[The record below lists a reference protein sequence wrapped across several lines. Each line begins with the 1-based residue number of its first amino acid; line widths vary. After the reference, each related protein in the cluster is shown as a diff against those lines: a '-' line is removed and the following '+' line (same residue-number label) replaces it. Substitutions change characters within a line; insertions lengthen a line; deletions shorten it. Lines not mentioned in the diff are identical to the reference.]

1 MPTTRKKKAAVPS
14 IGPAELM
21 PAELP
26 LHLGG
31 ALASTAGDDSVEH
44 RIYRTVFESI
54 MSQRLAPGTKLP
66 EAALCELFSTT
77 RTIVRQA
84 LTRLAH
90 DHIVHLRANR
100 GAIVMAPS
108 AQDTQH
114 VFEARRG
121 LEDTLVRLAAQC
133 ATPADIQALRHQLQQ
148 EHEAMHR
155 FNQPAWARL
164 ASGFHLKI
172 AAVVRNP
179 ILQRYLVE
187 MISRCSLIVA
197 LYQQSGNA
205 GCEHDEHTAIV
216 DCISAHDAD
225 GAARLMGQHLL
236 ELERNVMVR
245 VEASDGGLRQML
257 GL

>member
-1 MPTTRKKKAAVPS
+1 MATPRKKNAASPVTLADADALPDT
-14 IGPAELM
+14 
-21 PAELP
+21 P

-31 ALASTAGDDSVEH
+31 ALASTAGEDSVEN
-44 RIYRTVFESI
+44 RIYRTVFDSI

-77 RTIVRQA
+77 RTAVRQA

-90 DHIVHLRANR
+90 DHIVQLRPNR
-100 GAIVMAPS
+100 GAMVMAPT
-108 AQDTQH
+108 AQETRH

-121 LEDTLVRLAAQC
+121 LEDTLVRLAAAR
-133 ATPADIQALRHQLQQ
+133 ATAADVEALRHQLRQ
-148 EHEAMHR
+148 EHDAMHR

-172 AAVVRNP
+172 AEVAQNP

-197 LYQQSGNA
+197 LYEQPGNA
-205 GCEHDEHTAIV
+205 GCEHDEHTGIV
-216 DCISAHDAD
+216 NCIEAHDAD
-225 GAARLMGQHLL
+225 GAAGIMGQHLL
-236 ELERNVMVR
+236 ALERHVMAR
-245 VEASDGGLRQML
+245 IDTGDGGLRQML